1 MIDWKTF
8 AIDDL
13 RKYTAQK
20 RSLKSIPERIE
31 ILREEQYKIKGSTL
45 SAVPTHGGSSKHEDK
60 MLSCIVLIDRLEK
73 KIPDIERKVALV
85 DMGLS
90 GLDSIELLV
99 LDRFYIN
106 PIKKGADKL
115 MEELGYEKSKVY
127 ELRNQAL
134 YNYTITQF
142 GSIEL

>member
-1 MIDWKTF
+1 
-8 AIDDL
+8 
-13 RKYTAQK
+13 
-20 RSLKSIPERIE
+20 
-31 ILREEQYKIKGSTL
+31 
-45 SAVPTHGGSSKHEDK
+45 

-73 KIPDIERKVALV
+73 KIPDIERKIALV
-85 DMGLS
+85 DLGLS
-90 GLDSIELLV
+90 GLDSTELLV

-106 PIKKGADKL
+106 PIKKGAEKL

-134 YNYTITQF
+134 YNYTIAQF